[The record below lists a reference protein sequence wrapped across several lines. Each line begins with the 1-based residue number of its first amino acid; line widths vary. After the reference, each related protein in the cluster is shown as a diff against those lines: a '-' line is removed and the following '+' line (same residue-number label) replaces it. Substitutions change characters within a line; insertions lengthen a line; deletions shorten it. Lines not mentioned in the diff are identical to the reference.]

1 MTPEK
6 KAYKRDVIIEVTT
19 NLMFPLTLLFGMYVM
34 FGTGG
39 TGGGFQRWN
48 NTCSSLYSLHNRLWP

>member
-6 KAYKRDVIIEVTT
+6 RAYKRDVIIEVTT
-19 NLMFPLTLLFGMYVM
+19 NLMFPLTLLFGLYVM

-39 TGGGFQRWN
+39 TGEDSRAEQYLQPLLSFI
-48 NTCSSLYSLHNRLWP
+48 